1 MKTRIKFLAAI
12 ACIFAIA
19 SCGPEENPEPDK
31 KTYDE
36 TLKLSDAVLTVGG
49 EGGEVTAKLK
59 TNVDFKVSI
68 QKDVDWV
75 TYKPATKAEE
85 PKDLEIAFT
94 VKEFPKSTEQS
105 RSAVVTI
112 SYAGLSDQ
120 ILTIIQTP
128 TAQIYLEA
136 TADETRFTMDGGTM
150 TVTIKSSVDYKIESS
165 DTEWI
170 TPDANNPVKGDGQAK
185 FTIAPNK
192 VKSDRDGTVTLTTE
206 GLEPVVIN
214 VHQDAFASNIG
225 IKSLADFLEFVAAS
239 NNGAAYDDP
248 ATPEVE
254 QAHDLTKWVNEDG
267 EICLLCDLDLSSIK
281 EWTPIGN
288 PTDLTSVKK
297 RSIMA
302 DSVRVFGNHFN
313 SGNGVFNGMNHVISG
328 LHIVANDGG
337 NDFSGFFGALYKATV
352 KNLIFDETCTMTVNH
367 TSNYASTNTYGFV
380 TASAV
385 ASTIENVVVKGTIKI
400 NKEYPDGESFRGFY
414 VGGIAGRICGNK
426 QGSAIIRNCRFEGK
440 VEEVV
445 QKLHGSTNP
454 KSFGGIV
461 GYMVHDI
468 GAGNEGDALWADP
481 NYVNCTKIVDCV
493 NNADLNGTIW
503 CMGGIVGSTFNNT
516 IIENCTNNGA
526 LNNNSTETNGRT
538 GGIIGYDEGNTT
550 VKGCTN
556 NGAIHALDTKNHCIG
571 GITSVIAGKS
581 DYTNNKVNNT
591 IAGQYKTKGIFVA
604 NVNNKDASFS
614 GNLAK
619 GSVADGINK
628 GEYTNLVEV
637 TAENFSTYV
646 GKNGK
651 DAPTYGKGVSFWK

>member
-1 MKTRIKFLAAI
+1 
-12 ACIFAIA
+12 
-19 SCGPEENPEPDK
+19 
-31 KTYDE
+31 
-36 TLKLSDAVLTVGG
+36 
-49 EGGEVTAKLK
+49 
-59 TNVDFKVSI
+59 
-68 QKDVDWV
+68 
-75 TYKPATKAEE
+75 
-85 PKDLEIAFT
+85 
-94 VKEFPKSTEQS
+94 
-105 RSAVVTI
+105 
-112 SYAGLSDQ
+112 
-120 ILTIIQTP
+120 
-128 TAQIYLEA
+128 
-136 TADETRFTMDGGTM
+136 MDGGTM
-150 TVTIKSSVDYKIESS
+150 TVDIKSSVDYTITVDESAA
-165 DTEWI
+165 EWI
-170 TPDANNPVKGDGQAK
+170 IADANNPVKGDGQAK
-185 FTIAPNK
+185 FTITANK
-192 VKSDRDGTVTLTTE
+192 VKSDRDATVTFATE
-206 GLEPVVIN
+206 GLEPIVID
-214 VHQDAFASNIG
+214 VHQDAYTSNIG
-225 IKSLADFLEFVAAS
+225 IKSLADFLEFVEAS
-239 NNGAAYDDP
+239 NNGAPYDD
-248 ATPEVE
+248 EVTGAK
-254 QAHDLTKWVNEDG
+254 AHDLTKWVNEDG

-328 LHIVANDGG
+328 LNIVANDGG

-352 KNLIFDETCTMTVNH
+352 KNLVFDETCSITVNH
-367 TSNYASTNTYGFV
+367 TADYASTNTYGFV

-400 NKEYPDGESFRGFY
+400 NKEFPDGESFRGFY

-426 QGSAIIRNCRFEGK
+426 QGSAIIKDCRFEGK

-468 GAGNEGDALWADP
+468 GAGNDGDALWADP
-481 NYVNCTKIVDCV
+481 NYVNSTKVINCV
-493 NNADLNGTIW
+493 NNAELNGTVW

-516 IIENCTNNGA
+516 SIENCTNNGV
-526 LNNNSTETNGRT
+526 LNNNSTQTNGRT

-550 VKGCTN
+550 VTGCTN

-571 GITSVIAGKS
+571 GITSVIAGEGK
-581 DYTNNKVNNT
+581 YTNNKVNNI
-591 IAGQYKTKGIFVA
+591 IAGQYQTKGIFVA
-604 NVNNKDASFS
+604 NVNNKNASFS
-614 GNLAK
+614 GNKAK

-637 TAENFSTYV
+637 TEENFTTYV

-651 DAPTYGKGVSFWK
+651 DAPTYANGVTFWK